1 MLTFAMRHGVAH
13 TVVAVFIVLLSRECN
28 IFVTGSCVKLLY
40 YPRSLE
46 NKVVVLS
53 KPRELVLLCHQA
65 ILLLVCFRESFKNV
79 IEHTLQ
85 TVANQFRISI
95 YIMSFHELPNQSRF
109 TV

>member
-40 YPRSLE
+40 YPRCLE

-53 KPRELVLLCHQA
+53 TRVVMSPSHTFASMFHFGDEDG
-65 ILLLVCFRESFKNV
+65 IL
-79 IEHTLQ
+79 
-85 TVANQFRISI
+85 
-95 YIMSFHELPNQSRF
+95 YMHEDACEIQ
-109 TV
+109 